1 MRTKATPK
9 NRQISKSP
17 MDFEPCIFDG
27 LDPLEVM
34 DYMLPARMVVFARP
48 STPSM
53 VAKSAPSADTTCLPI
68 ASVVV
73 VDTLPPE
80 ARDCSSDDKMEG
92 RKMRNRVSAALSRKR
107 QRDVV
112 LSLESTVSCL
122 RAQAQVLEDENRRLR
137 LSVYGEL
144 ELD

>member
-1 MRTKATPK
+1 
-9 NRQISKSP
+9 

-68 ASVVV
+68 ASVAV

>member
-1 MRTKATPK
+1 
-9 NRQISKSP
+9 
-17 MDFEPCIFDG
+17 
-27 LDPLEVM
+27 
-34 DYMLPARMVVFARP
+34 
-48 STPSM
+48 
-53 VAKSAPSADTTCLPI
+53 
-68 ASVVV
+68 
-73 VDTLPPE
+73 
-80 ARDCSSDDKMEG
+80 
-92 RKMRNRVSAALSRKR
+92 MRNRVSAALSRKR